1 MRSED
6 RFILNVLEEARLQ
19 KRELGAGD
27 VASEVMLHARE
38 PELRNLSWE
47 DIQKRVQAMVDEG
60 VLEWTSE
67 HTIRKRAVGA
77 RSPLSL

>member
-38 PELRNLSWE
+38 P
-47 DIQKRVQAMVDEG
+47 
-60 VLEWTSE
+60 
-67 HTIRKRAVGA
+67 
-77 RSPLSL
+77 